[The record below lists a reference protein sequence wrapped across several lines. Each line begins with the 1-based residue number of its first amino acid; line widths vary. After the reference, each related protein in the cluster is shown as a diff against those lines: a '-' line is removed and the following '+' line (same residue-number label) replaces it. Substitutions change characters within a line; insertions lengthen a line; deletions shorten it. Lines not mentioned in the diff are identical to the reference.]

1 MCLLLLLLLLA
12 AFCLAMGVLALSMV
26 VLCVIQ
32 VVAAQKT
39 TDPNE
44 GAALKKIIEHWNL
57 GSSLNSTVD
66 PCTQNASWAPDT
78 ANPQVS
84 CDCSGNVCHITHLKI
99 YALDISGQIPSELFE
114 LKELTDLNLAQNVL
128 SGPIPPQFEQLSNMQ
143 YLSLG
148 INNLTGQVP
157 PELGNMTKLLSLS
170 FSSNN
175 LSGPLP
181 TELGKLTALKQLYI
195 DSSGVSGPIPQD
207 LANLKSLR
215 KLWASDNLF
224 TGKLPEFL
232 GTLTELVD
240 LRFEGT
246 SLEGPIPDSF
256 GALTKL
262 ENLIIGDLVGDDSSL
277 DFLRN
282 QTSLSVL
289 SLRSCQLS
297 GQIPDIIGT
306 FSKLKYLDLSF
317 NKLEGTIP
325 DSFQGFT
332 KLQFLFLGNNN
343 LTGPLPANIVS
354 QSLTALDVSFNP
366 LSGNLP
372 VNVDMSG
379 YSMNFVG
386 TSINADYLAD
396 RKALEMLSCL
406 EAGTECAN
414 KAKSTSFSINC
425 GGTEQTSAAS
435 VKYDDD
441 SKTLEAASVYMSSD
455 RQWGVSNS
463 GYFIFTSNGP
473 QYIVKTDSQITGT
486 LESELYKTARV
497 SASSLR
503 YYGLGLKNGK
513 YSVELHFAEIK
524 MEDDDSRSWKGLG
537 RRVFDVYIQGERVLQ
552 DFDIRKQAGGSNRA
566 LVRTFD
572 ANVTNTVLD
581 VHFRWA
587 GKGTCCIPSQSTYG
601 PLVSAISA
609 SQVSGVDGT
618 SSDDNKKR
626 VGKIV
631 GIAFGCAAGL
641 VIVSSAFYLWWARE
655 APTGQMRVHTG
666 SPKRVE

>member
-1 MCLLLLLLLLA
+1 
-12 AFCLAMGVLALSMV
+12 MGVLCM
-26 VLCVIQ
+26 IQ
-32 VVAAQKT
+32 VVSAQKA
-39 TDPNE
+39 TDANE
-44 GAALKKIIEHWNL
+44 EAALKKIIEYWKL
-57 GSSLNSTVD
+57 GSSLNLTVD
-66 PCTQNASWAPDT
+66 PCAQNAPWASDT
-78 ANPQVS
+78 ANPQVA

-99 YALDISGQIPSELFE
+99 YALDISGPIPSELFE
-114 LKELTDLNLAQNVL
+114 LKELVDLNLAQNVL
-128 SGPIPPQFEQLSNMQ
+128 SGPIPAQFQQLSNMQ

-175 LSGPLP
+175 LDGPLP
-181 TELGKLTALKQLYI
+181 VELEKLTALEQLYI
-195 DSSGVSGPIPQD
+195 DSSGVSGQIPQD
-207 LANLKSLR
+207 LANLKSLW

-224 TGKLPEFL
+224 TGQLPEFF

-262 ENLIIGDLVGDDSSL
+262 ENLIIGDLNGEDSSL

-317 NKLEGTIP
+317 NKLEGPIP

-332 KLQFLFLGNNN
+332 ALQYIFLGNNN
-343 LTGPLPANIVS
+343 LNGAIPANIVS
-354 QSLTALDVSFNP
+354 QSLNALDVSFNP

-372 VNVDMSG
+372 VNVDKSEF
-379 YSMNFVG
+379 SMNFIG
-386 TSINADYLAD
+386 TSINANTLVD
-396 RKALEMLSCL
+396 RKAGEMLRCL
-406 EAGTECAN
+406 DGGTKCAN
-414 KAKSTSFSINC
+414 NAKSTSFSINC
-425 GGTEQTSAAS
+425 GGTEQTSAAG

-441 SKTLEAASVYMSSD
+441 SEQLTASSVYMSSN
-455 RQWGVSNS
+455 RQWGVGDS
-463 GYFIFTSNGP
+463 GYFIFNPNGP
-473 QYIVKTDSQITGT
+473 QYTVTTESQITGT

-497 SASSLR
+497 SSSSLR
-503 YYGLGLKNGK
+503 YFGLGLKNGK

-524 MEDDDSRSWKGLG
+524 MEDDSQSWKGLG
-537 RRVFDVYIQGERVLQ
+537 RRVFDVYIQGEPVLR
-552 DFDIRKQAGGSNRA
+552 DFDIREQAGGSNRA
-566 LVRTFD
+566 LVQTFD

-581 VHFRWA
+581 IHFRWA

-601 PLVSAISA
+601 PLVSAIRA
-609 SQVSGVDGT
+609 YQVAGVDG
-618 SSDDNKKR
+618 SSSGHDKKW

-631 GIAFGCAAGL
+631 GIAFGGAAAL
-641 VIVSSAFYLWWARE
+641 VIVSSAFYLWWARNRS
-655 APTGQMRVHTG
+655 TRHMLIHTG
-666 SPKRVE
+666 SPKRVK

>member
-1 MCLLLLLLLLA
+1 MVVVVA
-12 AFCLAMGVLALSMV
+12 AFCSAMGVSILSMV

-32 VVAAQKT
+32 VASAQKS
-39 TDPNE
+39 TDANE
-44 GAALKKIIEHWNL
+44 VAALKKIIENWKL
-57 GSSLNSTVD
+57 GRSLNLTVD
-66 PCTQNASWAPDT
+66 PCAQNASWASDA
-78 ANPQVS
+78 ANPRIA
-84 CDCSGNVCHITHLKI
+84 CDCSSDVCHIAHLKI
-99 YALDISGQIPSELFE
+99 YALDISGQIPRELFE
-114 LKELTDLNLAQNVL
+114 LKELVDLNLAQNVL
-128 SGPIPPQFEQLSNMQ
+128 TGPIPAQFEQLSKMQ

-175 LSGPLP
+175 LNGPLP
-181 TELGKLTALKQLYI
+181 AELGKLTSLEQLYI

-207 LANLKSLR
+207 LANLKSLQ

-240 LRFEGT
+240 LKFEGT

-262 ENLIIGDLVGDDSSL
+262 DTLIIGDLGGEDSSL
-277 DFLRN
+277 EFLRN

-306 FSKLKYLDLSF
+306 FSKLIYLDLSF
-317 NKLEGTIP
+317 NKLEGPIP

-332 KLQFLFLGNNN
+332 QLRYLFLGSNN
-343 LTGPLPANIVS
+343 LTGALPANIVS
-354 QSLTALDVSFNP
+354 QSLDALDVSFNP

-372 VNVDMSG
+372 ANVDKSEF
-379 YSMNFVG
+379 SMNLVG
-386 TSINADYLAD
+386 TSINADNLVD
-396 RKALEMLSCL
+396 SRKALEMLRCL
-406 EAGTECAN
+406 EAGTKCAN
-414 KAKSTSFSINC
+414 KVKSTSFSINC
-425 GGTEQTSAAS
+425 GGTEQTSAAG

-441 SKTLEAASVYMSSD
+441 SELLEAASVYTNSD
-455 RQWGVSNS
+455 RQWGVSDS
-463 GYFIFTSNGP
+463 GYFISNPNGP

-486 LESELYKTARV
+486 LASELYKTARV
-497 SASSLR
+497 SPSSLR
-503 YYGLGLKNGK
+503 YFGLGLKNGK

-524 MEDDDSRSWKGLG
+524 MEDDLQSWKGLG

-552 DFDIRKQAGGSNRA
+552 DLNIRNEAGGSNRA
-566 LVRTFD
+566 LVKTFG

-581 VHFRWA
+581 IHFRWA
-587 GKGTCCIPSQSTYG
+587 GKGTCCIPFQSTYG
-601 PLVSAISA
+601 PLVSAIRA
-609 SQVSGVDGT
+609 SQVVGAAGT
-618 SSDDNKKR
+618 SSNQDKKR
-626 VGKIV
+626 VGRIV
-631 GIAFGCAAGL
+631 GIAFGCTAAL
-641 VIVSSAFYLWWARE
+641 VMVSSAFYLWWAKD
-655 APTGQMRVHTG
+655 APTRHMRVHTG
-666 SPKRVE
+666 LPKRSK